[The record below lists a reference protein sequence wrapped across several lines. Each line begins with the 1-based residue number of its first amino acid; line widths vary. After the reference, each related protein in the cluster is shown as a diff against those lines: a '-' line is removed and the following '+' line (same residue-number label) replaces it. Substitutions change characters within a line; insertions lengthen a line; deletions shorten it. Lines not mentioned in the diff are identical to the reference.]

1 MSKPQMEA
9 VQSIQ
14 LEKLKPFQNH
24 PFLIREDDSMQMLT
38 ESIRSVG
45 VLVPAIARP
54 LEDGSYELISGH
66 RRK

>member
-24 PFLIREDDSMQMLT
+24 PFVIREDDSMRMLT
-38 ESIRSVG
+38 ESV
-45 VLVPAIARP
+45 
-54 LEDGSYELISGH
+54 
-66 RRK
+66 